1 MCCLATYES
10 LLRVLTYNTGK
21 DVHIQTINRIS
32 SMRHHHYYFS
42 LHILVWLLY
51 SGVAFISLGK
61 PGDINDELDKVHTS
75 DAVTT
80 VIHSHKLQL
89 LSPAVSRGIKLYN
102 TICPSASPL
111 TIIKN
116 HMDICALVPHVVAMD
131 TT

>member
-1 MCCLATYES
+1 MATIF
-10 LLRVLTYNTGK
+10 GGG
-21 DVHIQTINRIS
+21 I
-32 SMRHHHYYFS
+32 YF
-42 LHILVWLLY
+42 
-51 SGVAFISLGK
+51 FGK

-80 VIHSHKLQL
+80 VRHGHKLQL

-116 HMDICALVPHVVAMD
+116 HMDICAHVPHVVATD
-131 TT
+131 TTRGRCLFHSELLIVWLLFEGGIYSMFSPKG